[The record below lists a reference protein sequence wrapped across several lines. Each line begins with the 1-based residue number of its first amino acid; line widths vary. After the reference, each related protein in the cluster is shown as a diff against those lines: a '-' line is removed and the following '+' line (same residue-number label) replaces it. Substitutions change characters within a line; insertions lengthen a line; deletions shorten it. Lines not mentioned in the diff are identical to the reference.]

1 MRQFPVQ
8 GGATSTKNHCHVQTI
23 FHNLRSD
30 ELRSSKKYCHAQTIF
45 HNFCVD
51 ALLSS
56 LKFEEWNLKEIQNK
70 IVG

>member
-8 GGATSTKNHCHVQTI
+8 GGAMSTKN
-23 FHNLRSD
+23 
-30 ELRSSKKYCHAQTIF
+30 YCHAQTIF
-45 HNFCVD
+45 HNLCFDELRSNKKYCHAQTSFLNFCVD

-56 LKFEEWNLKEIQNK
+56 LKFEEWNLKDILNK